1 MKIYRAED
9 NAPVELEP
17 LLLDDPLVA
26 NAATKVGWELLQRPD
41 TDELGDFIG
50 RQMAGF
56 NNQPTA
62 SPDPQYTQAW
72 GTREAARRAAS
83 ARHSSSCSRA
93 SAPRSDGWRGEP

>member
-1 MKIYRAED
+1 VRRER
-9 NAPVELEP
+9 
-17 LLLDDPLVA
+17 
-26 NAATKVGWELLQRPD
+26 LQRPD

-72 GTREAARRAAS
+72 GTREAGRACGFGAELVFVFAGLRTEQRRLARS
-83 ARHSSSCSRA
+83 TVN
-93 SAPRSDGWRGEP
+93 